1 MTIKCIECE
10 STNIEYLPNV
20 DGNSWVNI
28 SYEQDDKGVW
38 KSLLKG
44 ERSVSHFKEMTGEV
58 DVSLINT
65 KDIFY
70 NDGNAFFFC
79 KNCKIEFDSRS
90 L

>member
-1 MTIKCIECE
+1 MTIECIECK
-10 STNIEYLPNV
+10 STNIDYLPNV
-20 DGNSWVNI
+20 DGNSWVSV
-28 SYEQDDKGVW
+28 SYKQDDKGVW
-38 KSLLKG
+38 KAILKG
-44 ERSVSHFKEMTGEV
+44 ERSVSFDKEMTGDV

-79 KNCKIEFDSRS
+79 NDCSIEFDSRC